1 MVLKTKWTNLNR
13 FQCFGSFLQ
22 RPKKVSEAVVARSF
36 AILPRSAI
44 SGMARQRFLQKIAYH
59 WSTQRL
65 FCICAML
72 LTYKNSAL
80 VVGKVKNRKFNQE
93 FCSNNWFFMD
103 QKGRC
108 GSTLSISFLNFLLH
122 HKSFFFCCWVFSISF
137 DLRFGLPLLQN
148 KNSIVT
154 IPFWVFALVFF
165 L

>member
-44 SGMARQRFLQKIAYH
+44 SGMARQRFSQKIAYH

-65 FCICAML
+65 FCICAIL

-80 VVGKVKNRKFNQE
+80 VVGKVENRKFNQQ
-93 FCSNNWFFMD
+93 FCSNNWFFID

-108 GSTLSISFLNFLLH
+108 ARVISSAVHVLPVVNKISSQSFIFKQHVNWEGAQKQGFNFQSTTKN
-122 HKSFFFCCWVFSISF
+122 FFC
-137 DLRFGLPLLQN
+137 
-148 KNSIVT
+148 
-154 IPFWVFALVFF
+154 
-165 L
+165 

>member
-44 SGMARQRFLQKIAYH
+44 SGMARQRFSQKIAYH

-80 VVGKVKNRKFNQE
+80 VVGKVKNRKVNQE

-108 GSTLSISFLNFLLH
+108 AISFFCIFSSSNFLR
-122 HKSFFFCCWVFSISF
+122 
-137 DLRFGLPLLQN
+137 LRRKQ
-148 KNSIVT
+148 SYY
-154 IPFWVFALVFF
+154 VFF
-165 L
+165 TIFKKIITFVMIEEKTWEKHVSKE

>member
-80 VVGKVKNRKFNQE
+80 VVGKVENRKFNQE
-93 FCSNNWFFMD
+93 FWSNNWFFID

-108 GSTLSISFLNFLLH
+108 EMGIWIQSHTWLNITKLWNFTFSKILKVYSNTLH
-122 HKSFFFCCWVFSISF
+122 
-137 DLRFGLPLLQN
+137 Q
-148 KNSIVT
+148 
-154 IPFWVFALVFF
+154 
-165 L
+165 